1 MHIIRTPCF
10 RFVRSACLALC
21 MVPSLVSARDVTA
34 NTAPAIAERKVQARP
49 PLWVVHHGDTT
60 LYLMGTIHFLPS
72 GTVWQSHEVKTAF
85 AASGTLVL
93 EVADPEDQAAVAPLI
108 RRYGLSPD
116 RPLSSLL
123 TEAERARFDKAALSI
138 GRSAAQLDAMRPWLA
153 GVLLSSAV
161 TMRGGYD
168 PGSGVDLHL
177 RDEARATGKIITG
190 LESPEDQIRM
200 LSGFPEEGQLSF
212 LRKTLDDFDRAPT
225 DLSALI
231 RAWAS
236 GDVDGIDKVG
246 LEPMRTT
253 SPGVYQTVIA
263 QRNARWAERLGA
275 MLKTKGRYLVAVGVL
290 HLVGPDSVQN
300 LLAAEGVRFER
311 VP

>member
-1 MHIIRTPCF
+1 MHFVRTPCF
-10 RFVRSACLALC
+10 RFFRFTCLALC
-21 MVPSLVSARDVTA
+21 MVPSFVSAQDVTA
-34 NTAPAIAERKVQARP
+34 NTAPAIAEQQVQARP
-49 PLWVVHHGDTT
+49 PLWVLHHGDTT

-72 GTVWQSHEVKTAF
+72 GTIWQSPEVKAAF
-85 AASGTLVL
+85 ESSETLVL
-93 EVADPEDQAAVAPLI
+93 EVAAPEDQAAVAPLI
-108 RRYGLSPD
+108 RQYGLSPD

-123 TEAERARFDKAALSI
+123 TEAERARFDKAAVSI

-168 PGSGVDLHL
+168 PGSGADLHL
-177 RDEARATGKIITG
+177 RNDAQATQKIITG

-200 LSGFPEEGQLSF
+200 LSDFPEEGQLSF

-225 DLSALI
+225 DLSVLI

-236 GDVDGIDKVG
+236 GDIDAIDKVG
-246 LEPMRTT
+246 LEPMRKS
-253 SPGVYQTVIA
+253 SPGVYQTVIVR
-263 QRNARWAERLGA
+263 RNARWAERLRA
-275 MLKTKGRYLVAVGVL
+275 MLKTKGRYFVAVGVL

-300 LLAAEGVRFER
+300 LLVTEGIRFER